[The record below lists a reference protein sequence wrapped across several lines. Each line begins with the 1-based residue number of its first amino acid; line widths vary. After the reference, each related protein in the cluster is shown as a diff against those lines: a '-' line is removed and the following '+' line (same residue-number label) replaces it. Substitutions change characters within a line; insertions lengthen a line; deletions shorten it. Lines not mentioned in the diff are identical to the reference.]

1 MRRRALTVALLT
13 AIAALLTPGLAAAAK
28 HGKKVKPR
36 TQYYVSIGDS
46 YAQGYQPGVT
56 GPNRNGYAYQLPK
69 IAAKRGY
76 KLKLVNFGCGG
87 ATTESILKEKLK
99 PGAKCLGPEAP
110 KFSGTQA
117 KAAEKFLKAN
127 RRDVALV
134 TVSISGNDITS
145 CAKQPDAVTC
155 VAGAMPVV
163 EKNIKTLL
171 SGIRK
176 AAGPKVRIVGITYP
190 DVILGAWVGTNP
202 NQDLAKLS
210 VVAFEKLINPML
222 KKVYEQAGGRFV
234 DVTAATGAY
243 TPFEQLTDVA
253 PYGSIP
259 VAVAKVCDLTYYCEL
274 RDIHPKTAGYT
285 VIANLIAATLPKR
298 K

>member
-1 MRRRALTVALLT
+1 MRRRALVLALLT

-69 IAAKRGY
+69 VAAKRGY

-87 ATTESILKEKLK
+87 ATTESILKQKLA
-99 PGAKCLGPEAP
+99 PGAKCLGPGAP

-117 KAAEKFLKAN
+117 RAAEKFLKAN

-145 CAKQPDAVTC
+145 CAKEPDAVTC
-155 VAGAMPVV
+155 VANALPVV

-171 SGIRK
+171 TGVRK

-222 KKVYEQAGGRFV
+222 KKVYEGAGGRFV

-243 TPFEQLTDVA
+243 TPLDQLTTLE
-253 PYGSIP
+253 PYGEIP
-259 VAVAKVCDLTYYCEL
+259 VAVAKVCDLTFYCEL

-285 VIANLIAATLPKR
+285 VIADLIAATLPKR